1 MTANAPDSQSASA
14 DGHRTADGR
23 LRYYGKYRGTVVTA
37 DATGLATITAIVP
50 AIAGLVP
57 IGPAKPCLPYIGL
70 GAGMYYVPKPGT
82 NVWIEFQDGDPD
94 FPIWTGCFPETP
106 ADVPATALTAPTG
119 TTLGTMSG
127 TSITLDEALGLVLQ
141 TLTGNKVLLNSAGIT
156 LQSSGGWSVA
166 ITSAAI
172 TIGLPG
178 TVAIMMSAAGIS
190 IQNGAGASVDLI
202 GPSTMINETALVVT

>member
-1 MTANAPDSQSASA
+1 MTANAPEAQGASA

-37 DATGLATITAIVP
+37 DVTGLATITAIVP

-70 GAGMYYVPKPGT
+70 GAGMYYVPKPGS

-106 ADVPATALTAPTG
+106 ADAPKIALATPTG
-119 TTLGTMSG
+119 TTLGTISG
-127 TSITLDEALGLVLQ
+127 YTMTIDEVLGLVLQ
-141 TLTGNKVLLNSAGIT
+141 SVTGDKVMLNAAGIT
-156 LQSSGGWSVA
+156 LQSAGGWSIILNA
-166 ITSAAI
+166 GSITV
-172 TIGLPG
+172 GLPG
-178 TVAIMMSAAGIS
+178 TTAIMMTTGGIS
-190 IQNGAGASVDLI
+190 IQNGGGASIDLF
-202 GPSTMINETALVVT
+202 GPTTMINENALVVT